1 MKSLGMQ
8 MWTWTLSVL
17 LSGICVSQAAPGPH
31 YLVPIPAVLE
41 AGAETT
47 FCASVMEPNETL
59 TITVTLVSAEENIT
73 LLTHTSDKDFHVCRQ
88 FQVPQKQKEVQNFT
102 VEVRG
107 NAFYSKEVRKV
118 LIKSYK
124 PFTFIQTDRPVFLP
138 GQPVKFRV
146 VSLDSKLRPASRTY
160 DIIEIE
166 DPNKN
171 RIGQWLNETSER
183 VILQR
188 SYILNPEAREG
199 EYRITVRAGEEK
211 IFHSF
216 KVEKYVLPKFDIT
229 LDVQDEIS
237 VAQEELK
244 VKVCSKYTFGQ
255 PVPGE
260 VTLKARRLLNHYF
273 PIELQ
278 DDFQL
283 VPPTYIEKN
292 QTDQNGCATFTLA
305 LSTFDK
311 LDLKAVQD
319 VLDVSA
325 TVEEQGT
332 GVSSRQEKKI
342 TISYVV
348 GTLSIVNTTKIY
360 NKGTDVEGIV
370 KAVDY
375 SGKPIP
381 DLQVYLFE
389 GGQWSSTRLQNLTTD
404 SEGLANFS
412 ISTDNF
418 IGDVHLQVS
427 NTPTLEFRGYRLPYY
442 DSTGYTLKQY
452 KEIDEDTITVSSLKL
467 QTRDETLSCG
477 KEEELQIAYT
487 VVGEPQGSVDFL
499 ILILA
504 RGAILTQGFQKFEVQ
519 DKQVNQGTLSFKLE
533 VSPDMAPEIQVVVY
547 AVLPSENVIA
557 DSADFN
563 IEKCFGNKVS
573 LEFAPTT
580 SVPREEV
587 DIQVT
592 AQPDSLCGVSAVD
605 QSVLIKEP
613 GKTLEAEQI
622 YDLLPVKK
630 KNSIPD
636 EVVDATECLPVRPK
650 RSIAPDPLESPD
662 DAFSVFSDVGLKMA
676 TNLLIKVPSCL
687 KYKGREY
694 QHGDLFYV
702 LRFKEPQVERVYS
715 QSSPIVEISDIADDS
730 DEYEV
735 IETVRTFFPE
745 TWIWDLVEVGDS
757 GRKDVAFKVPDTI
770 TTWETEAFC
779 LSPRGFGLAPRQKF
793 TVFQPFFLELTLPYS
808 IIRGESFQLTA
819 SVFNYQSDCLM
830 IAVKPTIS
838 TNYILESAT
847 EDQNIFCLCGKE
859 RRTVTWT
866 VTVLNLGV
874 ANVTV
879 SAEAVESHVLCNN
892 EVVEVPK
899 LGRIDTV
906 IKPVIVKAEGIEKTD
921 PYSWLMCPNGFVL
934 SEEVDISLP
943 ADVIDGSARASVSVL
958 GDILGRALQNLDGL
972 LRLPRGCGEQN
983 IALLAPDIYLL
994 EYLNSTQQ
1002 LTPAIS
1008 DKATGFLTSGY
1019 QRQLNYKDKDGG
1031 YSTFGSGA
1039 ANTWLTAFVLRSFSR
1054 AQSFIYIDPAV
1065 IDESKTWLKNNQ
1077 LESGCFE
1084 KSGRLF
1090 NNRMKG
1096 GVSDEVTLTAYVT
1109 AAFLE
1114 SGVKPGNRVV
1124 KRSLRCLKESF
1135 SELNNTY
1142 TAALTAYAFSLAGDV
1157 ETRDRLLQHLDSVA
1171 IREGGFLHWSR
1182 KATDES
1188 ESLSVEISSYV
1199 LLAKLSASPSAEDLG
1214 YASSI
1219 VRWLARQQNAFG
1231 GFSST
1236 QDTVVALQALALYST
1251 LVFSPGGSSTVKVQG
1266 PSSALLFEVN
1276 PDNAL
1281 LYQQSALQD
1290 VTGKFSL
1297 EVNGSACVSIQIAV
1311 DYNVPIPVPIS
1322 TLSVKVKTEVDDGNP
1337 RRPKLKLKLQLLY
1350 SGKESNTNM
1359 VILDIKVLSGFVPD
1373 EQSLKRLRGTL
1384 LVDRVD
1390 RQDDHVQVYLREL
1403 SKDASLNLNLDIV
1416 QEVQVQNLK
1425 PAVIQLYDYYQPSN
1439 RAEVEYTLP

>member
-146 VSLDSKLRPASRTY
+146 VSLDSKLRPASRTVSVWT
-160 DIIEIE
+160 

-332 GVSSRQEKKI
+332 GNRQEKKI

-370 KAVDY
+370 SAKQF
-375 SGKPIP
+375 S
-381 DLQVYLFE
+381 LQFYILM
-389 GGQWSSTRLQNLTTD
+389 N
-404 SEGLANFS
+404 
-412 ISTDNF
+412 
-418 IGDVHLQVS
+418 VS

-504 RGAILTQGFQKFEVQ
+504 RGAILTQGFQKFEWLVFFVS
-519 DKQVNQGTLSFKLE
+519 VNQGTLSFKLE

-702 LRFKEPQVERVYS
+702 
-715 QSSPIVEISDIADDS
+715 PIVEISDIADDS

-1114 SGVKPGNRVV
+1114 SGNRVV